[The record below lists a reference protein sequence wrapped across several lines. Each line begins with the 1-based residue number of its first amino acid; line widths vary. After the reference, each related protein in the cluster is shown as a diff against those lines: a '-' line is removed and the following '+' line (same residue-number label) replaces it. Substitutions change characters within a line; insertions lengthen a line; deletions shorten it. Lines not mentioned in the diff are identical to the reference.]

1 MARRGERGGPLIAE
15 GRVRPPGVVVGDPCA
30 DQMPGMGEIPEQ
42 VFVQAFIPEPPIE
55 GLAECVLR
63 WLAGSDVVPVESPV
77 LNPLEHSVRGELR
90 SIVRNNHLGCAAP
103 GDDVVEFADDPVIG
117 NPS

>member
-1 MARRGERGGPLIAE
+1 M
-15 GRVRPPGVVVGDPCA
+15 RPPGVVVGDPCA

-77 LNPLEHSVRGELR
+77 LNPPSTAFEVNSVPLSETIISGAPRLEMMWSSSRMTR
-90 SIVRNNHLGCAAP
+90 
-103 GDDVVEFADDPVIG
+103 
-117 NPS
+117 